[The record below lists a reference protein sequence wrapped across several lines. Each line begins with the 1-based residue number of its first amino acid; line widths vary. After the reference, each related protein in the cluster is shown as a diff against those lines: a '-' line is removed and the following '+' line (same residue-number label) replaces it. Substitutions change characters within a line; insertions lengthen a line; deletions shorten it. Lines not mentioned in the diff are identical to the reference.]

1 MSFINAAAKAT
12 LLSLGNDDVNRDLS
26 KLRDL
31 RGAFWPDEETQVMR
45 VWHQQSTWD
54 KPKPDTRTEAEK
66 RKSVFNLH
74 CLYLSVAPCYQVNP
88 PGTNKTR

>member
-45 VWHQQSTWD
+45 V
-54 KPKPDTRTEAEK
+54 
-66 RKSVFNLH
+66 
-74 CLYLSVAPCYQVNP
+74 
-88 PGTNKTR
+88 